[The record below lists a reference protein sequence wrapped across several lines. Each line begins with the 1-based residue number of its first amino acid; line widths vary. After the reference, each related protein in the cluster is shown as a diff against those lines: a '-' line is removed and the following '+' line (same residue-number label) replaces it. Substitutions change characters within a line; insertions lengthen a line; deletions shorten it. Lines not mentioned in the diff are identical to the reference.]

1 MEPRSLSKT
10 TVKSRWKLCYRN
22 TSVHYEV
29 LFLRNIYM
37 TQLVLNVLVWDKN
50 NVAWSHTEDG
60 PNLSSLSNCSAVS
73 VPSIASQFSLK
84 TE

>member
-10 TVKSRWKLCYRN
+10 TVKSRWKLRYRN

-37 TQLVLNVLVWDKN
+37 TQLVLNVLVWDKKKIMLLGLIQRM
-50 NVAWSHTEDG
+50 V
-60 PNLSSLSNCSAVS
+60 L
-73 VPSIASQFSLK
+73 I
-84 TE
+84 